1 MGHETIFIK
10 LNIPQ
15 NESNQHFNT
24 PNMQPQ
30 FRLFGELKIV
40 KNGMQFNVL
49 YLFVILFWM
58 TIFKSDHIIR
68 PHCVNDVWV
77 SVHNGQDFVKNINHT
92 SLQKNWDYNAT
103 KQQNNTESFLG
114 QVMMILMVEMV
125 VRWLSFWVAI
135 EDALQPH
142 VWRIILFGCYHSL
155 YSVTII
161 NRLSVC
167 PS

>member
-1 MGHETIFIK
+1 MGHEAIFIK

-30 FRLFGELKIV
+30 FKLSGRLKIV
-40 KNGMQFNVL
+40 KHGIQFNVL

-125 VRWLSFWVAI
+125 VKVTLVLGGYCGCSATTCLAYNTLWMLPFVVLS
-135 EDALQPH
+135 DH
-142 VWRIILFGCYHSL
+142 H
-155 YSVTII
+155 
-161 NRLSVC
+161 
-167 PS
+167 